1 MERSF
6 LQKLNTFNKTKT
18 PLGES
23 GCLSNLY
30 YLLAAQA
37 SSFLIHSPFPNTVS
51 QARFSSLH
59 LNVQLL
65 CVLRNGM
72 HAIGHQVLPSQPLP
86 KEAEDFPRG
95 GKYFHVPLLTELIQ
109 FPSKG
114 ITWQV
119 SIYVLGAATDYYN
132 NHLSLVFNSLYQ

>member
-30 YLLAAQA
+30 YLLAAQV

-51 QARFSSLH
+51 
-59 LNVQLL
+59 
-65 CVLRNGM
+65 
-72 HAIGHQVLPSQPLP
+72 
-86 KEAEDFPRG
+86 
-95 GKYFHVPLLTELIQ
+95 
-109 FPSKG
+109 
-114 ITWQV
+114 
-119 SIYVLGAATDYYN
+119 
-132 NHLSLVFNSLYQ
+132 